1 MQPRPGSSDKPKLA
15 EGIVAVLQALP
26 QDALQQ
32 PLIYLSSAQRDVCLR
47 IPALADIAPRLPGW
61 VPHRAVAQA
70 LGHGQVAT
78 LAHCIAHGC
87 YLTIMAWHPHP
98 PSQAGIDLALS
109 CGAPYVWATEFENVH
124 EFWRYSEPQ
133 ITVDGVTCVCQCA
146 AVPLLSQRCYRSARP
161 Q

>member
-1 MQPRPGSSDKPKLA
+1 MQPRPNSSESPPTKPA

-87 YLTIMAWHPHP
+87 YLTMVSSP
-98 PSQAGIDLALS
+98 PIAG
-109 CGAPYVWATEFENVH
+109 
-124 EFWRYSEPQ
+124 RYRPRAQ
-133 ITVDGVTCVCQCA
+133 LQCA
-146 AVPLLSQRCYRSARP
+146 VCLGH
-161 Q
+161 